1 MIMESREFAL
11 QARIDAKLLS
21 QWIAAGWL
29 MPHRTEAAQ
38 VFSEVD
44 LARAHLVRD
53 LQELGVNDEGIPII
67 LDLIDQLHGVRRL
80 LSGILAGFDTRPE
93 AARRRVVAGLQETM
107 PGSSSQ
113 PRDHHESESC

>member
-1 MIMESREFAL
+1 MIMESREFVL
-11 QARIDAKLLS
+11 QARIDAKVLS

-29 MPHRTEAAQ
+29 MPHRTETAQ

-44 LARAHLVRD
+44 LARAHLVHD

-80 LSGILAGFDTRPE
+80 LGGILAGFDTRPE
-93 AARRRVVAGLQETM
+93 AARRRLVAGLQETM
-107 PGSSSQ
+107 PGRSPQ